1 MKLPTAL
8 ILATMMLGAML
19 LSGVV
24 LAVTKNC
31 NNNCKGTNGSDRLI
45 GDNSKNTIHAL
56 GGGDSV
62 KGLRGEDSLYGEGGN
77 DGMSGGP
84 GVDYINGGIG
94 KDRLDGKESG
104 DYLVDIKPGAFS
116 STAIHKQRT
125 FNVLIGGKGND
136 TIRARNGKRDIIR
149 GGPGRDKAY
158 VDRVDKVTGVE
169 KEVVP
174 GGGGTNPPKQCADG
188 KDNDNDGKT
197 DLQDPGCAS
206 ATDDTESPDP
216 QPIASKQCAD
226 GKDNDNDGK
235 TDLQDP
241 GCASATDDTESPD
254 PQVQCN
260 DGIDN
265 DNDGKIDFGTGANND
280 PGCDSLTDDTENT
293 PPKNT
298 PPVAKD
304 DSYQLSANCTLTVG
318 APNGVLGNDTDAE
331 ADPLKAVEVK
341 PPTHGILTLNADGSF
356 TYEATDGVCPDPDS
370 FTYKTTDG
378 AADSNVATVSLNPFP
393 NVQ

>member
-1 MKLPTAL
+1 MMRLLREEGSRARHWRRSRLFMKLPTAL

-216 QPIASKQCAD
+216 Q
-226 GKDNDNDGK
+226 
-235 TDLQDP
+235 
-241 GCASATDDTESPD
+241 
-254 PQVQCN
+254 VQCN

-304 DSYQLSANCTLTVG
+304 DSYQLSIENCNGSKAVPLTVD
-318 APNGVLGNDTDAE
+318 APNGVLGNDTDA
-331 ADPLKAVEVK
+331 DPLKAVE
-341 PPTHGILTLNADGSF
+341 
-356 TYEATDGVCPDPDS
+356 
-370 FTYKTTDG
+370 
-378 AADSNVATVSLNPFP
+378 
-393 NVQ
+393 